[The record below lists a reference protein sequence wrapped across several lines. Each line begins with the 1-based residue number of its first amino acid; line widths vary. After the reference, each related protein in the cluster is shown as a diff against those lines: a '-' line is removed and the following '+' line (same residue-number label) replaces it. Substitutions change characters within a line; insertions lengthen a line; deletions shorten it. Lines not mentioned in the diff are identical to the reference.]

1 MMRIYVSFKTAWSS
15 GLCQPGPLGRLN
27 LTWAGPKQK
36 ARKKGGGIV
45 KTFVVILWIC
55 SVINLVGAIA
65 YIIKNRESIKQV
77 WQQAKAEAQAEME
90 QKAEEKRKARL
101 RTRTLWTYDRRGRKK
116 YMA

>member
-1 MMRIYVSFKTAWSS
+1 
-15 GLCQPGPLGRLN
+15 
-27 LTWAGPKQK
+27 
-36 ARKKGGGIV
+36 V

-55 SVINLVGAIA
+55 SVTYLVGAIA
-65 YIIKNRESIKQV
+65 YIVKHWDAIKRA

-90 QKAEEKRKARL
+90 QRAEEKRKARL

>member
-1 MMRIYVSFKTAWSS
+1 VKVHNWEKAEEHH
-15 GLCQPGPLGRLN
+15 

-36 ARKKGGGIV
+36 AKKKGGGIV
-45 KTFVVILWIC
+45 KTFVIILWIC
-55 SVINLVGAIA
+55 SMI
-65 YIIKNRESIKQV
+65 YFIKVMAHIQKIKRE
-77 WQQAKAEAQAEME
+77 WQQEKAEAQAEKE